1 MSEKIKVKYRIER
14 SEFIGFIEDCG
25 RVDGVNDIIKIY
37 KKKYY
42 DARQICYGGI
52 IDEQDIYN
60 DDKEPSG
67 TAGFVILNELKK
79 NKIKN
84 KLVIIVRYFGGIK
97 LGKDGLKNAYSSVT
111 NLISSKLVWL

>member
-1 MSEKIKVKYRIER
+1 MLEKLKIKYRIER
-14 SEFIGFIEDCG
+14 SEFIGFIEDCNKI
-25 RVDGVNDIIKIY
+25 DDIYDIVKIY
-37 KKKYY
+37 KKKYH

-52 IDEQDIYN
+52 IDENDIYN

-79 NKIKN
+79 NNIKN
-84 KLVIIVRYFGGIK
+84 KLVVIVRYFGGIK

-111 NLISSKLVWL
+111 NLIINKL

>member
-1 MSEKIKVKYRIER
+1 MLEKSKVKYRIER
-14 SEFIGFIEDCG
+14 SEFIGFIEDCN
-25 RVDGVNDIIKIY
+25 RVDGVNDIVKVY
-37 KKKYY
+37 KKKYH

-84 KLVIIVRYFGGIK
+84 KIVIIVRYFGGIK
-97 LGKDGLKNAYSSVT
+97 LGKDGLKNAYFSVT
-111 NLISSKLVWL
+111 NLILSKI

>member
-1 MSEKIKVKYRIER
+1 MSEILKVKYRVER
-14 SEFIGFIEDCG
+14 SEFIGFIEDC
-25 RVDGVNDIIKIY
+25 DKIDDINDIIKMY
-37 KKKYY
+37 KKKYH

-52 IDEQDIYN
+52 IDEKDIYN
-60 DDKEPSG
+60 DDKEPLG

-79 NKIKN
+79 SKLIN

-111 NLISSKLVWL
+111 NLILSKI

>member
-14 SEFIGFIEDCG
+14 SEFIGFIEDCD

-37 KKKYY
+37 KKKYH

-84 KLVIIVRYFGGIK
+84 KIVIIVRYFGGIK
-97 LGKDGLKNAYSSVT
+97 LGKDGLKNAYCSTT
-111 NLISSKLVWL
+111 NLILSKI